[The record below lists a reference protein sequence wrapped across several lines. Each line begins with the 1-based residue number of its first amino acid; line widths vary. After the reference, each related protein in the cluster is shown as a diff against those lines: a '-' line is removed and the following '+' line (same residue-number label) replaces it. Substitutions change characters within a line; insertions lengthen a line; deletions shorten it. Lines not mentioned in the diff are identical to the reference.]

1 MKNNYLQKVLL
12 MFTILFLV
20 FGSPL
25 LTAQEVYTINSTADD
40 QFAYAYDNPNTPVDE
55 SRDGICNDEL
65 GRCTL
70 RAAIDEAHNRNTS
83 AKFIFSVSG
92 TIDLIDIIYLENFCE
107 IDGGN
112 QIELSGTVAMVAQNN
127 TKIRGLRVSTM
138 FGVEL
143 EGNNNIVG
151 DFPYYNEFV
160 NAQVGLTVAGDNN
173 KVFNNYFGITQDGTL
188 MPNQYGIIVAG
199 SNNEI
204 GKADMANGNVVCG
217 NAVVGIEIATG
228 HSNKVQ
234 HNLIGTTYDGRT
246 DVGNGQGIIIGG
258 SDNNIIGGDNWD
270 DGNVI
275 SGNSVYGIFI
285 SGAPP
290 KSYSADNLIKNNN
303 IGLNPD
309 KTAAVPNGR
318 GITITNATMSTQI
331 INNIISGNTNE
342 GINIFGYNDETYTLG
357 HIIHGNSIGTDGA
370 QGSFPN
376 EGDGILIAGNVGIV
390 KIGQDEN
397 GNYTGNTIV
406 GNGSVGVDI
415 VPLDGYSP
423 ERITVRRNT
432 LHSNGL
438 TNLFVDTS
446 ANNRIRS
453 PYNLQF
459 NNGLITGKHQLP
471 NAIIDI
477 YSANRF
483 EFSPSAYFRIGTTN
497 TDTNGN
503 FSFTTNLNIEAIA
516 VTATDFEGN
525 TSNFARLNI
534 VTDVE
539 DEKQIPTEFSLEQN
553 YPNPFNPST
562 KIRYSIP
569 DVGSG
574 LAQTVLKVYD
584 ILGNEVATLV
594 NEEKPA
600 GVYEVEFDASN
611 LSSGIYFYRV
621 TIQSDKADEGKF
633 SEIKKMVLIK

>member
-1 MKNNYLQKVLL
+1 MKYLYI
-12 MFTILFLV
+12 F
-20 FGSPL
+20 L
-25 LTAQEVYTINSTADD
+25 LTFLINITSLLAQEVYTINSLADD
-40 QFAYAYDNPNTPVDE
+40 EDAYAYDNPDSPPDE
-55 SRDGICNDEL
+55 SKDGICSDAQ

-92 TIDLIDIIYLENFCE
+92 TIELIDGIYLEDFCE

-112 QIELSGTVAMVAQNN
+112 QIELSGTAILTAQNN
-127 TKIRGLRVSTM
+127 TKIRGLRVSAM
-138 FGVEL
+138 FGVQL
-143 EGNNNIVG
+143 EGSNNIVG

-160 NAQVGLTVAGDNN
+160 NCYLGLTVNGDNN
-173 KVFNNYFGITQDGTL
+173 KIFNNYFGITQDGTL
-188 MPNQYGIIVAG
+188 MPNQFGIIVSG

-217 NAVVGIEIATG
+217 NSVVGIEIALG
-228 HSNKVQ
+228 SGNKVQ

-246 DVGNGQGIIIGG
+246 DAGNGQGITIGG

-275 SGNSVYGIFI
+275 SGNSVYGIII

-290 KSYSADNLIKNNN
+290 DSYSADNLIKNNN

-309 KTAAVPNGR
+309 KTASVPNGR

-331 INNIISGNTNE
+331 IDNIISGNTNE
-342 GINIFGYNDETYTLG
+342 GIYIFGYDDETYTLG

-415 VPLDGYSP
+415 VPLQGYSP
-423 ERITVRRNT
+423 ERITVRRNN
-432 LHSNGL
+432 LNSNGL

-446 ANNRIRS
+446 ANNRIKE
-453 PYNLQF
+453 PFNLQF
-459 NNGLITGKHQLP
+459 SNGVISGKHQLP

-483 EFSPSAYFRIGTTN
+483 ELPASAYFRIGTTN
-497 TDTNGN
+497 TDANGN
-503 FSFTTNLNIEAIA
+503 FSYNTNLNIEAIA

-534 VTDVE
+534 VTDVK
-539 DEKQIPTEFSLEQN
+539 DEEQIPTEFSLEQN

-569 DVGSG
+569 NVTLNSSSRAESREGEFV
-574 LAQTVLKVYD
+574 TLKVYD

-600 GVYEVEFDASN
+600 GIYEVEFNASN
-611 LSSGIYFYRV
+611 LSSGIYF
-621 TIQSDKADEGKF
+621 
-633 SEIKKMVLIK
+633 L

>member
-1 MKNNYLQKVLL
+1 MKYIYFLLLVTALYL
-12 MFTILFLV
+12 
-20 FGSPL
+20 SSAS
-25 LTAQEVYTINSTADD
+25 AQEVYTINSTADD
-40 QFAYAYDNPNTPVDE
+40 EDAYAYDIPNTPTDE
-55 SRDGICNDEL
+55 SKDGICSDAQ

-70 RAAIDEAHNRNTS
+70 RAAMDEAHNRNTS
-83 AKFIFSVSG
+83 AKFVFSVSG
-92 TIDLIDIIYLENFCE
+92 TIDLIDGIVLEDFCE
-107 IDGGN
+107 IDGSN
-112 QIELSGTVAMVAQNN
+112 QIELSGIAILTAQNN
-127 TKIRGLRVSTM
+127 TKIRGLRISTM

-143 EGNNNIVG
+143 GGSNNIVG

-160 NAQVGLTVAGDNN
+160 NCYLGLTVGGDNN
-173 KVFNNYFGITQDGTL
+173 KIFNNYFGITQDGTL

-199 SNNEI
+199 NNNEI
-204 GKADMANGNVVCG
+204 GKTDMANGNLICG

-228 HSNKVQ
+228 NSNKVQ

-246 DVGNGQGIIIGG
+246 DVGNGQGITIGG
-258 SDNNIIGGDNWD
+258 SGNNIIGGDNWD

-290 KSYSADNLIKNNN
+290 DSYSPDNLIKNNN

-309 KTAAVPNGR
+309 KNAAVPNGR

-331 INNIISGNTNE
+331 IDNIISGNTNE
-342 GINIFGYNDETYTLG
+342 GINIFGYDDETYTNG

-376 EGDGILIAGNVGIV
+376 DDDGILIAGNVGIV

-397 GNYTGNTIV
+397 GNYSGNTIV
-406 GNGSVGVDI
+406 GNGSVGVNI
-415 VPLDGYSP
+415 VPLQGYSP

-432 LHSNGL
+432 LHTNGL

-446 ANNRIRS
+446 ANARIKE
-453 PYNLQF
+453 PFNLQY
-459 NNGLITGKHQLP
+459 NSGLITGKHALP

-477 YSANRF
+477 YSANKF
-483 EFSPSAYFRIGTTN
+483 ELPASAYFRIGTTN
-497 TDTNGN
+497 TDANGN
-503 FSFTTNLNIEAIA
+503 FSYSTNLNIESIA
-516 VTATDFEGN
+516 VTATDFWGN

-534 VTDVE
+534 VTDVKE
-539 DEKQIPTEFSLEQN
+539 EEQIPSEFSLAQN

-569 DVGSG
+569 SVTFSSSSRAESRDGG
-574 LAQTVLKVYD
+574 LVTLKVYD

-600 GVYEVEFDASN
+600 GSYEVEFNASQ
-611 LSSGIYFYRV
+611 LSSGIYFYKLSAG
-621 TIQSDKADEGKF
+621 TFTET
-633 SEIKKMVLIK
+633 KKMTVLK